1 MYNISICG
9 VIERRKKIEKWKL
22 TFAVVMI
29 KDELF
34 QDLGK
39 SIPTNKEFLCLS
51 QNNIGF
57 ALSLSGLHLC
67 LSLSKISI
75 SAFCSPPP
83 PSLLLLICF

>member
-9 VIERRKKIEKWKL
+9 VIEKQKKFEKWKL

-39 SIPTNKEFLCLS
+39 SIPTNKEFLCFKS
-51 QNNIGF
+51 E
-57 ALSLSGLHLC
+57 
-67 LSLSKISI
+67 
-75 SAFCSPPP
+75 
-83 PSLLLLICF
+83 